1 MQKSENF
8 DTKFHMVIGASP
20 NESDMAIASI
30 ATPGIYVGTEA
41 LEDDSVPFEEKMNS
55 LKAQLQ
61 EQFEKGS
68 ELQKQIL
75 DNFNKL

>member
-8 DTKFHMVIGASP
+8 DTKFHIVIGVSP

-41 LEDDSVPFEEKMNS
+41 VEDDGVPFEEKMKN

-61 EQFEKGS
+61 VQFAKVNV
-68 ELQKQIL
+68 LQQQII

>member
-8 DTKFHMVIGASP
+8 DTKFHIVIGASP

-41 LEDDSVPFEEKMNS
+41 VEDDGVPFEEKMKN

-61 EQFEKGS
+61 VQFAKVNV
-68 ELQKQIL
+68 LQQQII

>member
-8 DTKFHMVIGASP
+8 DTKFHIVIGASP

-30 ATPGIYVGTEA
+30 ATTGIYVGTEA
-41 LEDDSVPFEEKMNS
+41 VEDDGVPFEEKMKN

-61 EQFEKGS
+61 VQFAKVNV
-68 ELQKQIL
+68 LQQQII